1 MAGPEFIIVLLMWVL
16 PAAFIWSMVR
26 RPPGRSIAA
35 FAKQYWVPLT
45 PHNVGQLRRYIQWT
59 RRWRLAGVAAAFS
72 LAGIWN
78 VVAERSNS
86 NWIPLVVGYGVGS
99 MVGELTRPAERPA
112 SAAIATL
119 QQRTVSDYVS
129 TNLITITITVFIA
142 NLVPAGFL
150 LLSNPQRSW
159 IDRIEPLGQRPQDWF
174 VVLLGAASVVT
185 AAACW
190 LASRLLAQAPAP
202 ADSPDRQAVR
212 HAIRTSAIISVFG
225 VAIMTLGAI
234 GTKLGQSAVT
244 MNNVVD
250 RTEIMSWVLGICT
263 FGCGLV
269 APAGALLTLTSV
281 PRLGPFSGK
290 LPVVPL
296 PEPEPP
302 RVA

>member
-1 MAGPEFIIVLLMWVL
+1 MAGPEFIILLMLVL
-16 PAAFIWSMVR
+16 PAVFIWSMVR

-45 PHNVGQLRRYIQWT
+45 PHNVEQLRRYIQWT

-78 VVAERSNS
+78 VVTERSTS
-86 NWIPLVVGYGVGS
+86 SWVPFVVGYGVGS
-99 MVGELTRPAERPA
+99 MIGELTRPAERPA
-112 SAAIATL
+112 STAIATL

-129 TNLITITITVFIA
+129 TTLIKTTIIVFIA
-142 NLVPAGFL
+142 GLVPAAYL
-150 LLSNPQRSW
+150 LLSNPQRPW
-159 IDRIEPLGQRPQDWF
+159 VDRIEPLGQRPQDWL
-174 VVLLGAASVVT
+174 VVLLVAASVAT

-234 GTKLGQSAVT
+234 GAKLGGSAIT

-250 RTEIMSWVLGICT
+250 RTEVMSWVLGVCT

-269 APAGALLTLTSV
+269 AIAGGLLTLTSV
-281 PRLGPFSGK
+281 PHLGPFSGR
-290 LPVVPL
+290 LPTVPL

-302 RVA
+302 RMA